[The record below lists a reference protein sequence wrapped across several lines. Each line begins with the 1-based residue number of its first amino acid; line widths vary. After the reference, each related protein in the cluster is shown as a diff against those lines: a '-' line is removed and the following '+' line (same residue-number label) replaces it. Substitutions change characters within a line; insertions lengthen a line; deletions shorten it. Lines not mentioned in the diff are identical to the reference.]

1 MKYQTGDIIKAS
13 MDKYPFIYHYGIVIV
28 TNGKVRIIHNTPD
41 EKNEYGG
48 NIVSYSPE
56 KFFTTRKLIHIYHTN
71 ITKER
76 ILKVVEQNKSRPF
89 NLLTFNSEHFIYEI
103 KDGTPSSPQVRYWLF
118 NIVGFL
124 LIITTLL
131 NKVKAKRL
139 LLFSKG

>member
-1 MKYQTGDIIKAS
+1 MEYRTGDIIKAR
-13 MDKYPFIYHYGIVIV
+13 MDRYPFIFHYGIVVVI
-28 TNGKVRIIHNTPD
+28 NGKVNIIHNTPD

-48 NIVSYSPE
+48 NIVCYTPE
-56 KFFTTRKLIHIYHTN
+56 KFFSTRQLISIQHTK
-71 ITKER
+71 ISKER

-89 NLLTFNSEHFIYEI
+89 NLLTFNCEHFIYEI
-103 KDGTPSSPQVRYWLF
+103 KDGIPSSPQVRYWLF

>member
-28 TNGKVRIIHNTPD
+28 TNGKVRIINNTPD

-89 NLLTFNSEHFIYEI
+89 NLLTFNCEHFIYEI